1 MGRSTGYT
9 MEGDWDVS
17 ERLIIQFSFS
27 TSLTLTLSY
36 TYTHTDKHKIKHKHK
51 HEHTSTYSL
60 FFVSCPLLLLHS
72 AEEEMPTK
80 QMLLQRTEDI
90 LKVVR
95 TTNLNW

>member
-1 MGRSTGYT
+1 MYT
-9 MEGDWDVS
+9 
-17 ERLIIQFSFS
+17 R
-27 TSLTLTLSY
+27 
-36 TYTHTDKHKIKHKHK
+36 THT
-51 HEHTSTYSL
+51 HTHVHAHTHMFTPAYSL
-60 FFVSCPLLLLHS
+60 FVFVVLFFSHTLP